1 MKRSRSSLLAAAF
14 ASFTLLQWPQVAV
27 AQKFP
32 SKPID
37 WIVAFGAG
45 GGADRTARSMFP
57 AGEKYMGVRVDVKNI
72 PGAGGVVAWRQMLAK
87 PADGY
92 TLVQGTSTPVLSLLL
107 EAKPVMQPDQIKI
120 VCYLSSYPAVVAAH
134 RGDVWSTWDGLVKY
148 AKANPGKL
156 SLGATNSSLVG
167 AVNVL
172 TAAGLKVA
180 LVPYNSTSDALADF
194 IGGHI
199 NMIAA
204 EPPAIIDLV
213 KQGNVAVFDAGSEQ
227 LPKRVDDALGNPPLA
242 SRDLHLKSF
251 SFPRWIGVHP
261 DTDEAK
267 VKILSDRIGK
277 VLKDPAVVAQLK
289 KQNLDIGFVSHEEA
303 QTKYD
308 EMVKSMR
315 QAVKLLK

>member
-1 MKRSRSSLLAAAF
+1 MKHSRWSLVAAACIF
-14 ASFTLLQWPQVAV
+14 AWFQVPHLAH

-32 SKPID
+32 SKPIN
-37 WIVAFGAG
+37 WMVAFGAG

-57 AGEKYMGVRVDVKNI
+57 AGEKHMGVRVDVKNV
-72 PGAGGVVAWRQMLAK
+72 PGAGGVVAWRQMLGK

-92 TLVQGTSTPVLSLLL
+92 TLLQGTSTPVLSLLL
-107 EAKPVMQPDQIKI
+107 EAKPVLQPDQIKI

-134 RGDVWSTWDGLVKY
+134 KGDPWSTWDGLMKY
-148 AKANPGKL
+148 AKEHPGKI
-156 SLGATNSSLVG
+156 SLGGTNSSLIG

-172 TAAGLKVA
+172 TAAGLKVT
-180 LVPYNSTSDALADF
+180 LVPYNGTSDALADF

-199 NMIAA
+199 SMMAA

-213 KQGNVAVFDAGSEQ
+213 KQGNVAVYDAGSEE
-227 LPKRVDDALGNPPLA
+227 LPKKVNDALGNPPLA
-242 SRDLHLKSF
+242 SKDLHLKSF

-261 DTDEAK
+261 DTDDAK
-267 VKILSDRIGK
+267 VKILSDRIGE
-277 VLKDPAVVAQLK
+277 VLKDPAVVAQLR
-289 KQNLDIGFVSHEEA
+289 KQNLDIGFVPHEEA
-303 QTKYD
+303 QKKYN